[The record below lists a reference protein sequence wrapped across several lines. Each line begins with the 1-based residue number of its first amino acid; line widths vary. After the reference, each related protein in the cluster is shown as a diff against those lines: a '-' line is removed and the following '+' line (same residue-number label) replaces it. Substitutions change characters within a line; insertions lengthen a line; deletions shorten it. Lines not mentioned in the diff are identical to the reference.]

1 MKNNHKAKEKLVL
14 LFGMLNL
21 LISTLFI
28 NNNFQIFLFF
38 FIIFTICFLW
48 ERKFVVQILGKP
60 IIKEI
65 SKLHK
70 IKEKLE
76 LEIRDLELSKK
87 EIKKYINNN
96 QEILNAIGKYQ
107 ENINQLIENKNKIR
121 VEIIKL
127 EDKKNRLEQ
136 ITEHEDII
144 NRAIRGEKRTF
155 DILSNK
161 NNTLKK
167 EKEKLQKKIEI
178 LNSKIKSEEEK
189 NDFINGCDFRLI
201 DNLDGFEFEEFCA
214 KLLRFN
220 GYENVMNTQ
229 KSVDYGIDIIA
240 EKDKVKYA
248 IQCKRYNV
256 KVGNDAI
263 QEAMTGKDYYGCNI
277 AVVLTNSKFTQNAQ
291 KLAKATGIIL
301 WDRDILRNMIE
312 KNKTKTLA

>member
-1 MKNNHKAKEKLVL
+1 MKNNHNTKGKLVL
-14 LFGMLNL
+14 LLGLLNL

-28 NNNFQIFLFF
+28 NNSFSIFLFF
-38 FIIFTICFLW
+38 FVIFTICFLW
-48 ERKFVVQILGKP
+48 ERKVVVQILGKP

-70 IKEKLE
+70 IKERLE
-76 LEIRDLELSKK
+76 FEIRDLEVSKE

-96 QEILNAIGKYQ
+96 QEILSLISKYQ

-144 NRAIRGEKRTF
+144 NRAIKEEERTF

-167 EKEKLQKKIEI
+167 EKEKLQKELEI
-178 LNSKIKSEEEK
+178 LNSKIKSEKEK
-189 NDFINGCDFRLI
+189 IDFINKCDFGLI

-214 KLLRFN
+214 KLLKVN
-220 GYENVMNTQ
+220 GYENVTNTQ
-229 KSVDYGIDIIA
+229 KSIDYGIDIIA

-248 IQCKRYNV
+248 IQCKRYNG

-263 QEAMTGKDYYGCNI
+263 QEAMTGKDYYDCNI
-277 AVVLTNSKFTQNAQ
+277 AAVLTNSKFTHNAQ

-301 WDRDILRNMIE
+301 WDRDTLQNMIE
-312 KNKTKTLA
+312 KNKIKTLT

>member
-1 MKNNHKAKEKLVL
+1 MKNNHNTREKLVL
-14 LFGMLNL
+14 LLGLLNL

-28 NNNFQIFLFF
+28 NNSFPIFLFF

-48 ERKFVVQILGKP
+48 ERKVVVQILGKP

-65 SKLHK
+65 IKLHK
-70 IKEKLE
+70 IKERLE
-76 LEIRDLELSKK
+76 FEIRDLEVNKE

-96 QEILNAIGKYQ
+96 QEILSLISKYQ
-107 ENINQLIENKNKIR
+107 ENINQLIKNKNKIR
-121 VEIIKL
+121 LEIIKL

-144 NRAIRGEKRTF
+144 NRAIKGEERTF

-167 EKEKLQKKIEI
+167 EKEKLQKELEI
-178 LNSKIKSEEEK
+178 LNSKIKSEKEK
-189 NDFINGCDFRLI
+189 IDFINKCDFRLI
-201 DNLDGFEFEEFCA
+201 DNLDGFEFEEFCV

-220 GYENVMNTQ
+220 GYENVINTP
-229 KSVDYGIDIIA
+229 KSIDYGIDIIA

-248 IQCKRYNV
+248 IQCKRYNG

-263 QEAMTGKDYYGCNI
+263 QEAMSGKDYYGCNI
-277 AVVLTNSKFTQNAQ
+277 AVVLTNSKFTYNAQ
-291 KLAKATGIIL
+291 KLAKVTGIIL
-301 WDRDILRNMIE
+301 WDRDTLQNMIE
-312 KNKTKTLA
+312 KNKTKTLT